1 MRTVIR
7 TLATTRVQ
15 VADVLTSFLA
25 SGGLVVGEGVLLV
38 AALAQM
44 AEQRVD
50 FVEAGLAAKARLSG
64 ALVATFDRDFD
75 RPTYRLGVL
84 EAFRR

>member
-1 MRTVIR
+1 MRTVTKTPAAR
-7 TLATTRVQ
+7 RVQ
-15 VADVLTSFLA
+15 VADVPTRVLA

-75 RPTYRLGVL
+75 RPTYRPGVL

>member
-1 MRTVIR
+1 MRTVTKTPAAR
-7 TLATTRVQ
+7 RVQ
-15 VADVLTSFLA
+15 VADVPTRVLA

-64 ALVATFDRDFD
+64 APVAIFDRDFD

>member
-1 MRTVIR
+1 MRTVTKTPAAR
-7 TLATTRVQ
+7 RVQ
-15 VADVLTSFLA
+15 VADVPTRVLA

-44 AEQRVD
+44 AEQRAD
-50 FVEAGLAAKARLSG
+50 FVEACLAAKARLSG
-64 ALVATFDRDFD
+64 APVATFGRDFD
-75 RPTYRLGVL
+75 RPTYRLGAL